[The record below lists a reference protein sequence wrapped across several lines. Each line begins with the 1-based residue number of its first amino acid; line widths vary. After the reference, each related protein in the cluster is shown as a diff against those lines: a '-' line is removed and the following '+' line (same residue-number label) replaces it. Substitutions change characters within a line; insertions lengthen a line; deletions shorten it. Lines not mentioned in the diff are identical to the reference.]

1 MNMKARKRRS
11 DDEHAVRAVTPPG
24 RSVFHDLFP
33 AGEAAELEIRSTLL
47 HGLEHWLANSGM
59 TQVKAAKTLGVT
71 QARVSDIKRGKIS
84 QFSLDLL
91 VRIAARAGL
100 HPKLKLVGE
109 STDQGISPGIKPS
122 ARRLGNSE
130 GNSTSRTA
138 QVTVRKGFSR

>member
-11 DDEHAVRAVTPPG
+11 GDEHAVRAVTPPG

-33 AGEAAELEIRSTLL
+33 AADAAELEIRSTLL

-59 TQVKAAKTLGVT
+59 TQVKAAEALGVT
-71 QARVSDIKRGKIS
+71 QARVSDIKRGKIG

-100 HPKLKLVGE
+100 HPKLKLVVE
-109 STDQGISPGIKPS
+109 STDQRISPRIKRS
-122 ARRLGNSE
+122 AGRLGNSE
-130 GNSTSRTA
+130 GNSRGRAT